1 MQVVVLPDRRLPIA
15 FGPPAVILIP
25 NNWDDFGYRTSYD
38 LWIRPEINA
47 APRDI
52 GRVKI
57 AQVGQQPGPSPLPAG
72 TFESLSL
79 AGNGRWFSLGQD
91 DTYYDNIRKLGRAF
105 SATVYAVLNDLAFTS
120 SHVNIPEWAGERL
133 DTALLHEVTTVS
145 LLRSVDERTV
155 LGQFH
160 RITTGGPRLTAYQ
173 FDFTP
178 GPGTDPLEFRVRPHS
193 NPPSNVHVLVGR
205 NGVGKTRLLR
215 SLAQAVVHP
224 NQVGTVGSVAI
235 VPSNI
240 AADNH
245 GFVNVVSVTFSAFD
259 RLTDSA
265 DISAEAAAGHVHIG
279 LTRDERS
286 PSLDT
291 ETHLSLDFV
300 HSLREVLASPQLVLW
315 FSCLE
320 MLSRD
325 PHFAD
330 LPIRDLAAELLSL
343 DQDEMKRE
351 KEGDIRQAF
360 DELSSGH
367 AIVLLTITK
376 LTEHVAERSLVLI
389 DEPESHLHPPL
400 LASFIQTL
408 SYLLTNRNGIALI
421 ATHSP
426 VVLQEVPRSC
436 VLKLSRNGEY
446 SRARRPRIETYG
458 ENVGVLTHEI
468 FGLEV
473 MQSGFYSEIEK
484 AVAEFDT
491 YDEVLAHFDR
501 QLGDEA
507 KGLVRILLA
516 DKEREDD

>member
-1 MQVVVLPDRRLPIA
+1 MQVVVQPDRHFPSGH
-15 FGPPAVILIP
+15 GPRAAILVP
-25 NNWDDFGYRTSYD
+25 DSWNDRGYHTTYD
-38 LWIRPEINA
+38 LWFRPDDDAMPVE
-47 APRDI
+47 I

-57 AQVGQQPGPSPLPAG
+57 AHADQEPGPSPLPAG
-72 TFESLSL
+72 TFESL
-79 AGNGRWFSLGQD
+79 ARVGDGRWFSLGQD
-91 DTYYDNIRKLGRAF
+91 DMYYENVRKLDS
-105 SATVYAVLNDLAFTS
+105 SASTVYGLLNDLAFTS
-120 SHVNIPEWAGERL
+120 NPQHVPEWAGERL
-133 DTALLHEVTTVS
+133 DTARFHPVTKDS
-145 LLRSVDERTV
+145 LLRSIEEQTV
-155 LGQFH
+155 RGQFH
-160 RITTGGPRLTAYQ
+160 RIAMGGPRLTTYQ

-178 GPGTDPLEFRVRPHS
+178 APGTEPLKFRVRPHS
-193 NPPSNVHVLVGR
+193 NPPSNIHVLVGR

-215 SLAQAVVHP
+215 GLAQAVVHP
-224 NQVGTVGSVAI
+224 NQPGTAGSVAI
-235 VPSNI
+235 VPSDI

-259 RLTDSA
+259 RLTNSA
-265 DISAEAAAGHVHIG
+265 DAPAQTAAGHVHIG
-279 LTRDERS
+279 LNKGGRT
-286 PSLDT
+286 PNT
-291 ETHLSLDFV
+291 EAEGDLAQEFV
-300 HSLREVLASPQLVLW
+300 DSLREVLASLKADLW
-315 FSCLE
+315 FQCLD
-320 MLSRD
+320 MLGRD
-325 PHFAD
+325 PHIAD
-330 LPIRDLAAELLSL
+330 LPIRHLAAELLDL
-343 DQDEMKRE
+343 DHEDEKQEREQDLL
-351 KEGDIRQAF
+351 QAF

-376 LTEHVAERSLVLI
+376 LVEHVAERSLVLI

-408 SYLLTNRNGIALI
+408 SHLLTNRNGVALI

-436 VLKLSRNGEY
+436 VLKLSRNGDH

-484 AVAEFDT
+484 AVEEFDT
-491 YDEVLAHFDR
+491 YDEVLDHFGR

-516 DKEREDD
+516 DKEHEDD